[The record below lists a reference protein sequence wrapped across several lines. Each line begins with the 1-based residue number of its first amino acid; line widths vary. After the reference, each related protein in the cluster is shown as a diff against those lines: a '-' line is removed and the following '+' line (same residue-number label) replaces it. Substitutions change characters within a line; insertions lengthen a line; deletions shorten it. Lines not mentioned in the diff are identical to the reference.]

1 MLDYQYRRKAYA
13 ILLKQTSV
21 PSSTTSFFT
30 WLIQLLKRN
39 A

>member
-21 PSSTTSFFT
+21 PSSTASFST

-39 A
+39 K

>member
-21 PSSTTSFFT
+21 PSSTPSFFT
-30 WLIQLLKRN
+30 RLIQLLKRN
-39 A
+39 V